1 MESVIATVKFLTG
14 LAFLVQ
20 ASRMDLR
27 SRIVP
32 NRAWKIMLMALI
44 PLTLLELLLVGHST
58 LELYLA
64 LFQAVFVISLAY
76 LFYRVGF
83 YGGADA
89 KALMVLAVTFPFY
102 PEVHP
107 FPVLMKGF
115 SFAFSTLA
123 NAVIFAPLFALYF
136 LLHNLL
142 KEGPGGIRRFWFY
155 YFIGRRVPANRIP
168 DHHSLLEYVDEAGRL
183 VRVRRGVEPDDRML
197 MRLEKAAR
205 EGRIDRIW
213 VTPQI
218 PFIVFLT
225 IGYVMAFTFGD
236 VLSYAVVKL
245 LP

>member
-1 MESVIATVKFLTG
+1 MESVIAILKFLTG

-32 NRAWKIMLMALI
+32 NRVWKIMLAALI
-44 PLTLLELLLVGHST
+44 PPTLLELLLVKHST

-136 LLHNLL
+136 LLLNLV
-142 KEGPGGIRRFWFY
+142 KEGAGGIRKFWLY
-155 YFIGRRVPANRIP
+155 YFIGRRVPASRIP
-168 DHHSLLEYVDEAGRL
+168 DHHSLLEYVDEADRL
-183 VRVRRGVEPDDRML
+183 VRLRRGVEPDDRML
-197 MRLEKAAR
+197 RRLEKAAR

-225 IGYVMAFTFGD
+225 IGYVMAFIFGD
-236 VLSYAVVKL
+236 VLSYAVVNL